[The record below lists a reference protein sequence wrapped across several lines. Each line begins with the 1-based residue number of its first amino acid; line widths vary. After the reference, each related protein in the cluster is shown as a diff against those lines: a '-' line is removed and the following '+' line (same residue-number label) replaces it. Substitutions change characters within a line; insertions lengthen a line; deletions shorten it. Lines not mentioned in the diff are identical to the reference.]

1 MPFDDENNPAPANSE
16 SNFSAAQNL
25 DDSMPDDQAEL
36 IDSTEGPDAL
46 NLEPAT
52 LELPLKFLHPSSLI
66 FDLLAHVRSYL
77 VPLGFGLFGAAK
89 GDVGLLIISGI
100 LFVPAVLR
108 SMFRY
113 FTLRYRI
120 EDAHLIVDQGL
131 VFRKTR
137 SIPVHRIQNIDLTQN
152 VLHRIFKVAEVKIE
166 TASGTEAE
174 AVLRVLS
181 MEEFGVLRKAIF
193 AGKASEAAE
202 QSSKPLVETELVGAT
217 TSLADVPSA
226 MGGSYL
232 AGDSFN
238 DSHVNSDQQP
248 AQQDTVD
255 HSSLEEIWKIP
266 LFDLVKA
273 GLASNRGLVMLG
285 IGLIT
290 FDQFTDDGYKSIF
303 AFLTDHLPE
312 DTSSQRFYLQ
322 VIAASVIGFVLLRL
336 VGIVWYLLRFYDY
349 RLVRRG
355 DDLRVSCGLLT
366 RVSATIPRQ
375 RIQFIS
381 VQQNLIMRWF
391 RVATIRIE
399 TAGGATDK
407 GKPSQ
412 SIGKT
417 WFMPVIPV
425 SEVRQIVNLL
435 RPDID
440 WLPQDFNFHGLA
452 PRASTRMVRLAFVK
466 AFLFAAAVALIYCQ
480 FSRTLEMQALIWGG
494 VAGLVA
500 LPALILFAKKKA
512 ASRKYARIE
521 NAVVYR
527 TGVFGRKTSVTFFDK
542 LQNVACFQTPFDRR
556 WKMATL
562 AIDTAAAGPAGHQI
576 VTKYLDAEFAKSE
589 LKTLRWLAVEA
600 AS

>member
-1 MPFDDENNPAPANSE
+1 MPFDDDTDYSPAESTSDLSANQDQRLASLVPTE
-16 SNFSAAQNL
+16 STDSLESA
-25 DDSMPDDQAEL
+25 DG
-36 IDSTEGPDAL
+36 STELTPESTEA
-46 NLEPAT
+46 
-52 LELPLKFLHPSSLI
+52 ELPLKFLHPTSLA
-66 FDLLAHVRSYL
+66 FDLMAHVRSYL

-89 GDVGLLIISGI
+89 GDIGLLIISGI
-100 LFVPAVLR
+100 LFIPAVVR

-193 AGKASEAAE
+193 AGKSSETAE
-202 QSSKPLVETELVGAT
+202 QSPVPLVTGEIAASAVPGASVLGESSSSSDDHVST
-217 TSLADVPSA
+217 DQ
-226 MGGSYL
+226 
-232 AGDSFN
+232 AG
-238 DSHVNSDQQP
+238 
-248 AQQDTVD
+248 
-255 HSSLEEIWKIP
+255 LEEVWKIP
-266 LFDLVKA
+266 ILDLVKA

-285 IGLIT
+285 IGLVT
-290 FDQFTDDGYKSIF
+290 FDQFFDNGYESVF

-312 DTSSQRFYLQ
+312 DTGSKRFYLQ
-322 VIAASVIGFVLLRL
+322 AIAASVVGLILLRL
-336 VGIVWYLLRFYDY
+336 VGILWYLLRFYDY

-355 DDLRVSCGLLT
+355 DDLRLSCGLLT
-366 RVSATIPRQ
+366 RVSATVPRK
-375 RIQFIS
+375 RIQFVS

-391 RVATIRIE
+391 GVATVRIE

-407 GKPSQ
+407 SKPNQ
-412 SIGKT
+412 SIAKT
-417 WFMPVIPV
+417 WFVPVMPIAKVP
-425 SEVRQIVNLL
+425 QMVNIL

-440 WLPQDFNFHGLA
+440 WQPDEFDFQGLA
-452 PRASTRMVRLAFVK
+452 PRASTRMVRLAFVQ
-466 AFLFAAAVALIYCQ
+466 ALLVTAGVAAIYCKLTQ
-480 FSRTLEMQALIWGG
+480 TFETQSLLWGG
-494 VAGLVA
+494 VAGLAA
-500 LPALILFAKKKA
+500 LPALVLFALKKA
-512 ASRKYARIE
+512 ASRKYARLE

-562 AIDTAAAGPAGHQI
+562 AIDTAAAGPAGHRI
-576 VTKYLDAEFAKSE
+576 VTKYLDAEFAKRE
-589 LKTLRWLAVEA
+589 LEALRCLAVKA

>member
-1 MPFDDENNPAPANSE
+1 MPFDDENETDSNSDSDFAAGQHSELLNSSDGERAQSFE
-16 SNFSAAQNL
+16 SPKDADAVNQ
-25 DDSMPDDQAEL
+25 EL
-36 IDSTEGPDAL
+36 TEF
-46 NLEPAT
+46 
-52 LELPLKFLHPSSLI
+52 ELPLKFLHPTSLV
-66 FDLLAHVRSYL
+66 FDLMAHVRSYL
-77 VPLGFGLFGAAK
+77 VPLGFGLFGAAR
-89 GDVGLLIISGI
+89 GNVGLLIVSGV
-100 LFVPAVLR
+100 LFIPAVLR
-108 SMFRY
+108 STFRF

-120 EDAHLIVDQGL
+120 EDAHLVVDQGL

-137 SIPVHRIQNIDLTQN
+137 SIPVQRIQNIDLTQN

-181 MEEFGVLRKAIF
+181 MEEFDVLRTAIF

-202 QSSKPLVETELVGAT
+202 QKSRPLAEGDFASDSVVAIRSPDSSAFGENTIQAVTAPDQP
-217 TSLADVPSA
+217 TSDPSA
-226 MGGSYL
+226 
-232 AGDSFN
+232 
-238 DSHVNSDQQP
+238 
-248 AQQDTVD
+248 
-255 HSSLEEIWKIP
+255 LEEVWKIP
-266 LFDLVKA
+266 LLDLIKA

-290 FDQFTDDGYKSIF
+290 FDQFTENGYQSIF
-303 AFLTDHLPE
+303 AFLTDHLPD
-312 DTSSQRFYLQ
+312 DTGSQRFYLQ
-322 VIAASVIGFVLLRL
+322 AIAASIIGFILLRL
-336 VGIVWYLLRFYDY
+336 VGIVWYLFRFYDY

-355 DDLRVSCGLLT
+355 DDLRLSCGLLT
-366 RVSATIPRQ
+366 RVSATIPRK

-391 RVATIRIE
+391 QVATIRIE

-407 GKPSQ
+407 SKPSQ
-412 SIGKT
+412 SVAKT

-440 WLPQDFNFHGLA
+440 WQPDNFDFQGLA
-452 PRASTRMVRLAFVK
+452 SRASTRLVRLAFVQ
-466 AFLFAAAVALIYCQ
+466 ALVFAVGVAVVYSQ
-480 FSRTLEMQALIWGG
+480 FTKTLETQSLIWGG

-500 LPALILFAKKKA
+500 LPALILFARKKA
-512 ASRKYARIE
+512 ISRKYARIA

-542 LQNVACFQTPFDRR
+542 LQNVACFETPFDRR

-576 VTKYLDAEFAKSE
+576 VTPYLDAEFAKRE
-589 LKTLRWLAVEA
+589 LEALRRFAVKA
-600 AS
+600 AN